1 MQAVGSALDD
11 ADLVVQAFDEAQ
23 GDFIFGFAVGGN
35 AVPVS
40 LDQGGEL
47 LIGFQALPLE
57 LRAPVFSKNFRAQA
71 SLV

>member
-1 MQAVGSALDD
+1 MTGILN
-11 ADLVVQAFDEAQ
+11 DLAFCTFHARATC
-23 GDFIFGFAVGGN
+23 AVGGN